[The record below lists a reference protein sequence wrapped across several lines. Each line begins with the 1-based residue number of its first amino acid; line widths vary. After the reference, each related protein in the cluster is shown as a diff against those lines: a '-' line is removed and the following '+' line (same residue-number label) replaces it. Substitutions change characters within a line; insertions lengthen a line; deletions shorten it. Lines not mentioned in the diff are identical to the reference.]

1 MTEDKYNEIRRL
13 VEMWY
18 DGLTGPVQQAQLVR
32 FFTEADTVELPDDL
46 KAEAEV
52 FRCMGELS
60 LKCPDTALTAEI
72 DAAAKVEKRRLRLW
86 HRVTIWSTAVASAA
100 VIVFAVGVGLK
111 LTTSTLDTPGDA
123 TTLPAKAVAEVSQTK
138 TVTEYAVEEAVS
150 ETAPAPK
157 PAAKPAVTKTPVAKP
172 AEPKSDVP
180 EGFTE
185 VTDPET
191 VIRVVQYVSRHN
203 SRLFS
208 ESSVAIEEARLSL
221 RETTLEAIE
230 IAKSTTF

>member
-13 VEMWY
+13 VAMWY

-32 FFTEADTVELPDDL
+32 FFTGADTRELPDDL
-46 KAEAEV
+46 RAEAEV
-52 FRCMGELS
+52 FRYMGELS
-60 LKCPDTALTAEI
+60 QQCPDTALTAEI
-72 DAAAKVEKRRLRLW
+72 DAAAKAEKRRHRLW
-86 HRVTIWSTAVASAA
+86 HRVTVWTTAVASAA
-100 VIVFAVGVGLK
+100 VVVIAIGAGLR
-111 LTTSTLDTPGDA
+111 LTTATLDAPDDTA
-123 TTLPAKAVAEVSQTK
+123 TLPAKAVAEVSQSK
-138 TVTEYAVEEAVS
+138 TVTEYKIEEAVS
-150 ETAPAPK
+150 EVTAAPK
-157 PAAKPAVTKTPVAKP
+157 PVAKPVVTKTPAAKPV
-172 AEPKSDVP
+172 ESKSEVP

-191 VIRVVQYVSRHN
+191 VIRVMQYVSRHN

-221 RETTLEAIE
+221 RETTLEALE